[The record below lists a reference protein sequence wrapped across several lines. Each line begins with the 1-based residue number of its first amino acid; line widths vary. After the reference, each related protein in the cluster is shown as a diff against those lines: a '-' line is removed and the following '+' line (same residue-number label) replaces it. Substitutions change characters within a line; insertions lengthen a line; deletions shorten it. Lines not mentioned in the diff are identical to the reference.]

1 MEDDMKKYVILADLT
16 CDVNQE
22 IRDFIGMKDYVN
34 GHASFDDGR
43 DLVTTL
49 DWEPISRDEFYTAL
63 SNKNIKITTAPPNI
77 EEYYEKFEGY
87 VKEGYG
93 ILSMA
98 LSSKISSTFD
108 FTCRAAN
115 RIKENY
121 PDAEIY
127 CFDSFRMSGAFG
139 LLVVYA
145 HLMQKEGR
153 SMEEVAQWLEANK
166 RRVHQMGPV
175 DDLFFVARRGRL
187 TMGKAIMGSFAGVKP
202 MGDCNSDGYTN
213 IITKVKGMSKALDT
227 TVRYVA
233 ETAVDIQ
240 NNYVIVAHSNRE
252 AYALT
257 LKEKIEKELSPKKV
271 FLTDVFCGCG
281 ANIGPGMVGAYYF
294 GEEVSEDL
302 TVEKEII
309 AKITGKHA

>member
-1 MEDDMKKYVILADLT
+1 MKPYVILADLT
-16 CDVNQE
+16 CDVSKEIQE
-22 IRDFIGMKDYVN
+22 FIGMTDYVR

-43 DLVTTL
+43 DIITTL
-49 DWEPISRDEFYTAL
+49 DWEPISRDDFYAAL

-77 EEYYEKFEGY
+77 EEYYEKFESY
-87 VKEGYG
+87 VKDGYG
-93 ILSMA
+93 VLSMA
-98 LSSKISSTFD
+98 LSSKISSTFG
-108 FTCRAAN
+108 FSCKAAD

-121 PDAEIY
+121 PDADIY

-145 HLMQKEGR
+145 HLLKNEGK
-153 SMEEVAQWLEANK
+153 SMAEVAEWLENNK
-166 RRVHQMGPV
+166 RKVHQMGPI

-202 MGDCNSDGYTN
+202 MGDCNADGYTN
-213 IITKVKGMSKALDT
+213 VITKVKGMSKALDT

-257 LKEKIEKELSPKKV
+257 LKEKLEKELSPKKV
-271 FLTDVFCGCG
+271 FITDVFCGCG

-294 GEEVSEDL
+294 GAEVSEDL
-302 TVEKEII
+302 AVEKEII
-309 AKITGKHA
+309 AKITGK

>member
-1 MEDDMKKYVILADLT
+1 
-16 CDVNQE
+16 
-22 IRDFIGMKDYVN
+22 
-34 GHASFDDGR
+34 
-43 DLVTTL
+43 
-49 DWEPISRDEFYTAL
+49 
-63 SNKNIKITTAPPNI
+63 
-77 EEYYEKFEGY
+77 
-87 VKEGYG
+87 
-93 ILSMA
+93 
-98 LSSKISSTFD
+98 
-108 FTCRAAN
+108 
-115 RIKENY
+115 
-121 PDAEIY
+121 
-127 CFDSFRMSGAFG
+127 
-139 LLVVYA
+139 
-145 HLMQKEGR
+145 
-153 SMEEVAQWLEANK
+153 
-166 RRVHQMGPV
+166 
-175 DDLFFVARRGRL
+175 
-187 TMGKAIMGSFAGVKP
+187 
-202 MGDCNSDGYTN
+202 
-213 IITKVKGMSKALDT
+213 MSKALDT